1 MLNAMPSARKY
12 QPKGVAILYEDKDV
26 IVVEKPSG
34 LLTMGT
40 ERDKTRTAHSIL
52 NDYVRKGDPR
62 SKNRIYI
69 VHRLDRD
76 TSGILL
82 FAKSEAAKN
91 FLQTDWSA
99 TDKQYLT
106 IVHGSLSP
114 KEGTISSYLAE
125 NSAFSVYSTLDQ
137 AVGKLAQTK
146 YTVLKETKGFS
157 LVQIHL
163 LTGRKHQIR
172 VHLAEKG
179 HPVVGDKKYSKGND
193 AYGRLALHA
202 RSLSFTHP
210 ISRKRLTFATGIPEF
225 FIRLVGTIEFNIH
238 KGSHVF

>member
-1 MLNAMPSARKY
+1 MFDAKPASRKY
-12 QPKGVAILYEDKDV
+12 QPKGVTILYEDTAV

-40 ERDKTRTAHSIL
+40 ERDKTRTVHTIL

-69 VHRLDRD
+69 VHRLDRE
-76 TSGILL
+76 TSGILV

-91 FLQTDWSA
+91 FLQADWSA
-99 TDKQYLT
+99 TDKYYLT
-106 IVHGSLSP
+106 IVYGSLTP
-114 KEGTISSYLAE
+114 PAGTISSYLAE
-125 NSAFSVYSTLDQ
+125 NSAYSVYSTLDRT
-137 AVGKLAQTK
+137 VGKLSQTE
-146 YTVLKETKGFS
+146 YSVLKESKGFS

-179 HPVVGDKKYSKGND
+179 HPVVGDKKYGKGND
-193 AYGRLALHA
+193 AYGTLALHA
-202 RSLSFTHP
+202 GSLAFTHP
-210 ISRKRLTFATGIPEF
+210 FSRKRLTFATAIPEF
-225 FIRLVGTIEFNIH
+225 FTRLVGTIELPTA
-238 KGSHVF
+238 